1 VSGAER
7 AGGRVGEAVIF
18 ARNELRRFIA
28 GETSSFRAGLFERE
42 LESLEANARQ
52 LAERPSRFA
61 RVRLAVVLETVAR
74 YTLDSVESW
83 PEEEAII
90 SLDGGKTCARLA
102 RVFDV
107 ARRLRQG

>member
-1 VSGAER
+1 MRGVEP
-7 AGGRVGEAVIF
+7 AGGRVGEAVSF

-28 GETSSFRAGLFERE
+28 GETSGFRAGLFQQE
-42 LESLEANARQ
+42 LERLDENARKLSAQ
-52 LAERPSRFA
+52 PSRFA

-74 YTLDSVESW
+74 YSLDCVESW
-83 PEEEAII
+83 PQDEAII